1 MLAALVESD
10 PAIARRDA
18 VLLAAVD
25 FRRHDLV
32 RWLLSMGAN
41 ANARATAL
49 SRQSALHNAAWNGD
63 LAMVKLLADHG
74 ADLHARD
81 GEHDATPRG
90 WAETAVSVT
99 NNPDCA
105 GVAAWLAAQGG

>member
-1 MLAALVESD
+1 
-10 PAIARRDA
+10 
-18 VLLAAVD
+18 
-25 FRRHDLV
+25 
-32 RWLLSMGAN
+32 GAN

-63 LAMVKLLADHG
+63 LDMAKLLVEHG

-90 WAETAVSVT
+90 WAETAIAVT

-105 GVAAWLAAQGG
+105 GVAAWLAAHGG